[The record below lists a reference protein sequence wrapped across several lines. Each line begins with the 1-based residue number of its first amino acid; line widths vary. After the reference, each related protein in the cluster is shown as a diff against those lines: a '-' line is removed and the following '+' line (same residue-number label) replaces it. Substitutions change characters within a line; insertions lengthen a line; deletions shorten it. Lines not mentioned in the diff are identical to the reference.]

1 LGDARKFAV
10 IIQLPRAQYN
20 TIKFLCLP
28 KQLDINAGDS
38 GITVT

>member
-1 LGDARKFAV
+1 
-10 IIQLPRAQYN
+10 
-20 TIKFLCLP
+20 LP